1 MDPILYWN
9 DVALEANRVS
19 DLVQMG
25 QGTGAGHSLPAPPF
39 RIGAP
44 RGCRRSTH
52 HPRKVP

>member
-25 QGTGAGHSLPAPPF
+25 QGTGAGHSLPAPLPD
-39 RIGAP
+39 
-44 RGCRRSTH
+44 RGPARL
-52 HPRKVP
+52 P